1 MSAADSDQ
9 ACDQA
14 RFAARE
20 FVARWARETGE
31 VLSAVVTDRMLFAY
45 EMGFLRGRSTA
56 TQDVMKMFDETRQEP
71 SQETRKGSDDPTDAT
86 DKAE

>member
-1 MSAADSDQ
+1 MIPSSDQ
-9 ACDQA
+9 VNDQA

-45 EMGFLRGRSTA
+45 EMGYLRGRSSA
-56 TQDVMKMFDETRQEP
+56 TEDASTMFDEIARARE
-71 SQETRKGSDDPTDAT
+71 EARKRSNDDSA
-86 DKAE
+86 

>member
-1 MSAADSDQ
+1 MSAPDSDQ

-14 RFAARE
+14 RFAARA

-31 VLSAVVTDRMLFAY
+31 ALSVVVMDRMLFAY

-56 TQDVMKMFDETRQEP
+56 TQDAMKIFDELSQTRQEP
-71 SQETRKGSDDPTDAT
+71 RKGSDDPTDAT
-86 DKAE
+86 DKDE